1 VHPANGFLNRTNL
14 LLVPRRLLIIK
25 VVLNVVGDITPPIM
39 FMARR
44 LTDMLKPKKITKI
57 RKVKFNRYRI
67 KRWQGKLLH
76 MSKWSSD
83 EEK

>member
-1 VHPANGFLNRTNL
+1 
-14 LLVPRRLLIIK
+14 
-25 VVLNVVGDITPPIM
+25 
-39 FMARR
+39 
-44 LTDMLKPKKITKI
+44 MLKPKKITKI